1 MVDDSLTAAGLSR
14 VPVLRVDRPM
24 AEKAVAMGQRI
35 GVIATVQTTLE
46 PTSDLIQRCAD
57 EKAKDIKLTMRLCE
71 GAFEALMNGDAEK
84 HDAMVNAALRE
95 LMTEVDVITLAQ
107 ASMARVVDALPDAE
121 KRVPILASPPLAI
134 DYLATIL

>member
-1 MVDDSLTAAGLSR
+1 
-14 VPVLRVDRPM
+14 M

-121 KRVPILASPPLAI
+121 KRMPILASPPLAI